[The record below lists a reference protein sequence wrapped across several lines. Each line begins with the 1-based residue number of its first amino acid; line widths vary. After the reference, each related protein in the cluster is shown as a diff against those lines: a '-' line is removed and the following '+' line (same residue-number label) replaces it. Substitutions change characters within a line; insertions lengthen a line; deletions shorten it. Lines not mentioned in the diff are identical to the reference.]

1 MSPIPFNKEKWPKGG
16 PAPESAA
23 NDNTNGGDKIKPVR
37 QSLITLDGATLMDTQ
52 FDPIK
57 YVVPGY
63 VAEGLTLLAGRPKLG
78 KSWMALDMAVAVATG
93 GKALGSVECE
103 QADVLYLALEDNA
116 RRLKSRLSV
125 LMPGFKSQRPDLSRL
140 HTATQAPKLGQGLIE
155 AIEEFRQKTPDLRL
169 LIIDTHAMVRPP
181 KRGNQDSYS
190 ADYEAI
196 SPLQQ
201 FAGEHHIAC
210 VVVTHVRK
218 AEAEDPLETVS
229 GTNGLTGAADSTLIL
244 DRDSSGAKLYG
255 RGRDVEEIEKA
266 LRFDSGR
273 WSVLGDADEVQ
284 RSAERRKI
292 IDAVAQADMPL
303 KPEEIARATGMKTPN
318 VSRLLGK
325 MVTAGEIDKAAYGT
339 YTTAAFKA
347 AA

>member
-1 MSPIPFNKEKWPKGG
+1 MNKH
-16 PAPESAA
+16 
-23 NDNTNGGDKIKPVR
+23 
-37 QSLITLDGATLMDTQ
+37 

-63 VAEGLTLLAGRPKLG
+63 VAEGLTILAGRPKLG

-93 GKALGSVECE
+93 GKALGSVQCDH
-103 QADVLYLALEDNA
+103 ADVLYLALEDND
-116 RRLKSRLSV
+116 RRLKDRLSV

-140 HTATQAPKLGQGLIE
+140 HTVTRAPKLGQGLIE
-155 AIEEFRQKTPDLRL
+155 AIDECRKKADDLRL
-169 LIIDTHAMVRPP
+169 LIVDTHAMVRPP
-181 KRGNQDSYS
+181 KRGNQDQYS
-190 ADYEAI
+190 ADYESI

-201 FAGEHHIAC
+201 FAGEHRLAC
-210 VVVTHVRK
+210 IVVTHVRK
-218 AEAEDPLETVS
+218 AEAEDPLEQVS

-266 LRFDSGR
+266 LRFDAGR
-273 WSVLGDADEVQ
+273 WSVLGDADEIQ

-292 IDAVAQADMPL
+292 IDAVKDAGVAISPDD
-303 KPEEIARATGMKTPN
+303 IAKSTGMKVSN

-325 MVTAGEIDKAAYGT
+325 MVTASEIEKIGYGT
-339 YTTAAFKA
+339 YKA